1 MNKYKIFF
9 IIYKYFRG
17 LFERERERRNMNR
30 EVKNFFW
37 INDMNNIIVGR

>member
-9 IIYKYFRG
+9 LYINIFVDYW
-17 LFERERERRNMNR
+17 RERERRNMNR
-30 EVKNFFW
+30 EIKFFW

>member
-9 IIYKYFRG
+9 LYINIFVDY
-17 LFERERERRNMNR
+17 LRERERRNMNR
-30 EVKNFFW
+30 EIKFFW

>member
-9 IIYKYFRG
+9 LYINIFVDY
-17 LFERERERRNMNR
+17 LRERERRNMNR
-30 EVKNFFW
+30 EIKFLW

>member
-9 IIYKYFRG
+9 FIYINIFVDY
-17 LFERERERRNMNR
+17 LRERERRNMNR
-30 EVKNFFW
+30 EVKNFLW

>member
-1 MNKYKIFF
+1 MNKYKNFFFLYINIFVD
-9 IIYKYFRG
+9 Y
-17 LFERERERRNMNR
+17 LRERERRNMNR